1 MIFFLQLVITG
12 IVVGSMYALVALGFV
27 LIYKSSRV
35 INFAQGE
42 LVLIGAFVC
51 LSLTTTY
58 KVPFLLAFLLTMIIA
73 VLVGLVIERLF
84 LRPMIGEPVLSIIML
99 TIGLSS
105 LLRGVIELIWGTETR
120 VFPPFFSQKPLEL
133 GGGIVV
139 SEIYVWSFVF
149 AALFLV
155 IFSLFFKYTSQ
166 GIAMRAAADDED
178 AALSMGI
185 SIKKIYG
192 MAWAIAAL
200 VAGVGGIVIGN
211 INGVNISVSAMGLK
225 VFPVVILGGLDSIPG
240 AIIGGLTIGIL
251 ENLAGGYLDPYVG
264 GGTKEIFPFVI
275 LVLILMIKPYG
286 LFGLERIERV

>member
-1 MIFFLQLVITG
+1 MIFFLQLMVTG
-12 IVVGSMYALVALGFV
+12 FVVGSVYALVALGFV

-42 LVLIGAFVC
+42 LVLVGAFVC
-51 LSLTTTY
+51 LSLTATY
-58 KVPFLLAFLLTMIIA
+58 KVPFLLAFLLTMA
-73 VLVGLVIERLF
+73 VAVGVGLLIERFF

-105 LLRGVIELIWGTETR
+105 FLRGIVEIIWGTETR
-120 VFPPFFSQKPLEL
+120 VFPPVFPSEPINF
-133 GGGIVV
+133 GGIVISQV
-139 SEIYVWSFVF
+139 YMWSFILAV
-149 AALFLV
+149 LFLA
-155 IFSLFFKYTSQ
+155 IFTVFFKFTNE

-192 MAWAIAAL
+192 LAWAIAAL
-200 VAGVGGIVIGN
+200 VAAVGGVVIGN
-211 INGVNISVSAMGLK
+211 INGVNISLSMMGLR

-251 ENLAGGYLDPYVG
+251 ENLAGGYLDPFFG
-264 GGTKEIFPFVI
+264 GGVKEIFPFII
-275 LVLILMIKPYG
+275 LVLVLMIKPYG